1 MFDLLRSVQKE
12 LSNLSTDVN
21 TLKKAM
27 KEVRDHRDEQKD
39 KYMCKRYLENDEDVC
54 TQF

>member
-1 MFDLLRSVQKE
+1 MLDLLRSVQKE

-39 KYMCKRYLENDEDVC
+39 KYMCKICLENDEDVC